1 VVSAILG
8 FSLFYVYVFAAHS
21 GDQMQEGGIMRQLA
35 ELGQLIAKLPRKQIG
50 FYPTPFHKVG
60 NLSRAYGVNIFMKR
74 EDMAGPGTISG
85 SKMRSAEFIIGQAL
99 KDGVDTIITQ
109 GVYLTN
115 SGLQFV
121 TAARVAGITP
131 ILYLTRDER
140 QGPITEYRGNLLL
153 NQIMEVETHYLS
165 TSGGAYWNATDE
177 KNRIVDA
184 MEAHKAKLQAEGHK
198 VLIVPT
204 GGAHHYGF
212 VSHAL
217 TFKEMIEQ
225 ARAAGVELDYIYHTA
240 GTGTALPGMLMAKL
254 FTGHKS
260 RFRSIAINAYQP
272 GGWMNKNVIVERVK
286 HIFKVLGLEAVSD
299 EEIYKEIDVDERF
312 IGEDYGVPSS
322 ESTAAIKELARS
334 DGVFIGPV
342 YTGKGF
348 AGLLDHVR
356 SGRIERGSNVAFV
369 HTGDTAN
376 LFETSVVAGNL
387 TPSLTS

>member
-1 VVSAILG
+1 VASPILG
-8 FSLFYVYVFAAHS
+8 FALFYVYVFTAHR
-21 GDQMQEGGIMRQLA
+21 GDQMQQGGTMRQLA

-50 FYPTPFHKVG
+50 FYPTPFHKVE
-60 NLSRAYGVNIFMKR
+60 NLSRTHGVNIFMKR

-85 SKMRSAEFIIGQAL
+85 SKMRSAEFIVGQAL

-165 TSGGAYWNATDE
+165 TSGGAYWNAADE
-177 KNRIVDA
+177 KNRIIDA
-184 MEAHKAKLQAEGHK
+184 MEAHKAKLQTAGHR

-204 GGAHHYGF
+204 GGAHPYGF

-225 ARAAGVELDYIYHTA
+225 ARAAGVELKYIYHTA

-254 FTGHKS
+254 FTGHKLK
-260 RFRSIAINAYQP
+260 FRSIAINAYQP
-272 GGWMNKNVIVERVK
+272 GGWMNKNTIVDRVK
-286 HIFKVLGLEAVSD
+286 HVFQVLEVEPPSD
-299 EEIYKEIDVDERF
+299 EDIYNEIDIDERF
-312 IGEDYGVPSS
+312 IGEDYGVPSA

-348 AGLLDHVR
+348 AGLLDHAR
-356 SGRIERGSNVAFV
+356 SGRIERGSNIAFV
-369 HTGDTAN
+369 HTGDTGN
-376 LFETSVVAGNL
+376 LFEAAEVVGHIA
-387 TPSLTS
+387 PAVK